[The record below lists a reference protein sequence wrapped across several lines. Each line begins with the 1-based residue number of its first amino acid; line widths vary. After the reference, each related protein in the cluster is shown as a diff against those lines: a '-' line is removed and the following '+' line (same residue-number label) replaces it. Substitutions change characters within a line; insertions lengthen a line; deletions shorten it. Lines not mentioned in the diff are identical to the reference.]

1 MCNCLHFLGVRSATP
16 LIAGPVKA
24 RGLILLLALCVV
36 ALVAVSGPGHA
47 GAASTQDKLDA
58 VQSKIDSANQKK
70 GVLSDEIAGYSSQID
85 SYETQVQAL
94 RAEEHDA
101 EVRLAA
107 KQAEL
112 DQAQAEVDDAYKQLK
127 ILAARLKRSLNV
139 LKDRIVAIY
148 QSGDPD
154 MSSMVFAAEDYGDLI
169 QRSEYLSQ
177 IQNQDEALVGRVR
190 DLRNEQHD
198 TFVRLKEAKDTI
210 KSSRDEIAAEEEN
223 LATARQ
229 AVESQKNKLAAA
241 RAERQAAVDSID
253 THIDK
258 LDDVEADLQAKIQ
271 EQLMAASGTSVL
283 PAGPMSAPSAAGL
296 IWPVSAPITSGFGGR
311 SSPGGVGTTYH
322 EGIDLGV
329 PEGTPI
335 RAAKGGT
342 VVIAAYTGGY
352 GNYTCIDHGGGLSTC
367 YGHQS
372 GYAVSA
378 GQSVDQGQVIG
389 YSGNTGA
396 STGPHLH
403 FEVRVNGVAQDPL
416 GYL

>member
-1 MCNCLHFLGVRSATP
+1 MCNCLHFSGVRSANP
-16 LIAGPVKA
+16 LIAGPVRA
-24 RGLILLLALCVV
+24 RGLILLLAMCVA
-36 ALVAVSGPGHA
+36 ALVAMSAPGHS

-58 VQSKIDSANQKK
+58 VQSKIDAANQKK

-107 KQAEL
+107 KEAEL

-169 QRSEYLSQ
+169 QRSEYLAQ

-198 TFVRLKEAKDTI
+198 TFERLKKAKDTI

-229 AVESQKNKLAAA
+229 AVESQQNKLAAA

-253 THIDK
+253 SHIDK
-258 LDDVEADLQAKIQ
+258 LDDVEADLQAEIQ

-296 IWPVSAPITSGFGGR
+296 IWPVDGTITSGFGGR

-322 EGIDLGV
+322 EGLDIAV

-403 FEVRVNGVAQDPL
+403 FEVRVNGAAQDPL